1 MKVCPLAAVLLAAAL
16 LLSGCGQRGGP
27 ADPASSAP
35 EAAAVSEPAASSS
48 EAASTP
54 APASEGS
61 SASAAPE
68 SASQAESAP
77 AEPAGQPDD
86 MEARIAATACLVTDA
101 FVGTH
106 TFDETGLVPW
116 TDDRQR
122 VNFLLALAFGV
133 AGSGE
138 ETLYSPFFYYDGE
151 RLLHISATGADRVP
165 IRTLGLPEDWT
176 FAPQGIAVD
185 YDPAAEEFVTAGGF
199 GLGSG
204 WQVEERSA
212 TVQDSGGPSTTVT
225 VDFTAR
231 PGLPNAIDHVS
242 GQITYSL
249 QPGDNIP
256 YLAMEEFVLTEMP
269 AGFDLV
275 VPGLDSTTSLR
286 WLDAATG
293 YEYTTQDQGVI
304 QQVYQLLRGLI
315 IYRDTPA
322 TGYPEAD
329 QLQNGCFTLL
339 EFYGPGMETPHLVVK
354 LQPFSVEW
362 PGRGEAVG
370 PWATEN
376 EAAVAA
382 QLVELWKADSSL
394 WQ

>member
-16 LLSGCGQRGGP
+16 LLPGCGQRGGP

-35 EAAAVSEPAASSS
+35 EAAAVSEAASFS

-54 APASEGS
+54 EPASEGS
-61 SASAAPE
+61 SAPAAPE
-68 SASQAESAP
+68 PASQAESAP

-116 TDDRQR
+116 TDDRQG
-122 VNFLLALAFGV
+122 VNFLLTLAFGV

-176 FAPQGIAVD
+176 FDPEGIAVD

-212 TVQDSGGPSTTVT
+212 TVQDSGGPST
-225 VDFTAR
+225 
-231 PGLPNAIDHVS
+231 
-242 GQITYSL
+242 YSL

-256 YLAMEEFVLTEMP
+256 YLVMEEFVLTEMP

-275 VPGLDSTTSLR
+275 VPGLDSTASLR